1 MLKPRKRL
9 VKAQLKEDKL
19 LTFTA
24 KVQSYIDSYW
34 KHAAIAVAAV
44 VVLMFSITF
53 IQSSGKSTE
62 AKAGLEE
69 LLARD
74 AYSRGEMDE
83 TLRRINVILDD
94 YSGTSTV
101 PTALMLK
108 GRIYE
113 QRGEF
118 AQAEEV
124 YNTIVRK
131 HSNSPYI
138 AHAAYIGLASI
149 EFGRGENAKAAS
161 YYEDAAMKF
170 QDHFNAPN
178 ALVQAGECLSKISRY
193 EEAKRIYSIVLKQ
206 YPKSRSANSARSNL
220 AELEFMD

>member
-1 MLKPRKRL
+1 
-9 VKAQLKEDKL
+9 
-19 LTFTA
+19 
-24 KVQSYIDSYW
+24 
-34 KHAAIAVAAV
+34 
-44 VVLMFSITF
+44 
-53 IQSSGKSTE
+53 
-62 AKAGLEE
+62 
-69 LLARD
+69 LARD